1 MDKKLREFNKTNATL
16 GYLVDNLRKRQKHM
30 QAMIKKTR
38 VKIQTNQIV
47 IRTFENAV
55 YWVVQD
61 IDDYEKLKRSISHR
75 LMTYV
80 QDFQSKTQEMN
91 EEIKKEDETQLK
103 YLTSVTANL
112 NQRIAREAQLH
123 TDDHKINMQ
132 ANRELITDINNLRLD
147 RDAKLRKFKEAG
159 GEKALNFYR
168 DKERKREQLIDSQ
181 KDNDHLKSDTFA
193 GESLEVQKEM
203 AKKRQYIQDLE
214 RKLKELNQ
222 KKLNMQQFGSSG
234 EQWQK

>member
-1 MDKKLREFNKTNATL
+1 
-16 GYLVDNLRKRQKHM
+16 
-30 QAMIKKTR
+30 MIKKTR

-112 NQRIAREAQLH
+112 N
-123 TDDHKINMQ
+123 
-132 ANRELITDINNLRLD
+132 
-147 RDAKLRKFKEAG
+147 
-159 GEKALNFYR
+159 
-168 DKERKREQLIDSQ
+168 
-181 KDNDHLKSDTFA
+181 
-193 GESLEVQKEM
+193 
-203 AKKRQYIQDLE
+203 
-214 RKLKELNQ
+214 
-222 KKLNMQQFGSSG
+222 
-234 EQWQK
+234 